1 MPATHDH
8 QVQEEAAAED
18 EQMNKLSRGCRILA
32 DRGSR
37 GDKFVIRSSL
47 GHQFI
52 VCAFFYDRPT
62 RHHCYDVS
70 SLDCRQPV
78 SDDDTSSSFS
88 GFVQSRLD
96 GLQKRKAS

>member
-1 MPATHDH
+1 M
-8 QVQEEAAAED
+8 QEKAAEED
-18 EQMNKLSRGCRILA
+18 EQMNKLLQCCRILA
-32 DRGSR
+32 DRGSCW
-37 GDKFVIRSSL
+37 DKFIISSSL

-62 RHHCYDVS
+62 RHHRYDVS
-70 SLDCRQPV
+70 ILDGRQAV

-96 GLQKRKAS
+96 GLQKEKLYEESL